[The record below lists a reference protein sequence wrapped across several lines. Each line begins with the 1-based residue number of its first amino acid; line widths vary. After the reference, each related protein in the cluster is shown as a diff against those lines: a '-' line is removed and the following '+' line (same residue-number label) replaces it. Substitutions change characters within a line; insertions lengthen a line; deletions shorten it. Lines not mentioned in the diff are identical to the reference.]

1 MSVKNIVVK
10 ATATD
15 GIDID
20 YIELFLPCKRNRSFG
35 SLNVKLSPTSLCQ
48 LFPNGKIIVI
58 GGTTEKESKGI
69 FDIYLAAIADLG
81 HPIEYTD
88 YHIQNIVACY
98 QHPEKLI
105 LYDIARRHGLE
116 YEPELFPAV
125 RYRDK
130 YYKVTVNIFHTGSC
144 VILGAKTLAIV
155 GHTVKTLSSLLSK
168 K

>member
-1 MSVKNIVVK
+1 MSVKNIVVT
-10 ATATD
+10 AAATD

-20 YIELFLPCKRNRSFG
+20 YIELFLPWKRNRSFG

-58 GGTTEKESKGI
+58 GGTTEKEFKGI
-69 FDIYLAAIADLG
+69 FDMYLAAVADLG
-81 HPIEYTD
+81 HP
-88 YHIQNIVACY
+88 
-98 QHPEKLI
+98 
-105 LYDIARRHGLE
+105 
-116 YEPELFPAV
+116 FPAV

-130 YYKVTVNIFHTGSC
+130 YNKVTVNIFHTGSC

-155 GHTVKTLSSLLSK
+155 GHTAKTLNSLLCK